1 MGVGQKRKILVRGLA
16 RSLRR
21 VGGLG
26 PSFRIVVKRDGR
38 AVVEA
43 ETLRPA
49 SDAQLA
55 SLSAKLLDALA
66 VEMADVVREAAGEAR
81 ARVTLRLVQPGTI
94 RRASRARRKLPSPPP
109 RAKVH

>member
-1 MGVGQKRKILVRGLA
+1 MGFGQKRKILVRGLT

-21 VGGLG
+21 VDGLG
-26 PSFRIVVKRDGR
+26 PSFRIVLKKDGR

-43 ETLRPA
+43 ETLTPA

-66 VEMADVVREAAGEAR
+66 AEMTDVVREAAGEAR
-81 ARVTLRLVQPGTI
+81 ERLILRVVQPGTLP
-94 RRASRARRKLPSPPP
+94 RPVGARKARPAAAC
-109 RAKVH
+109 RIKVH

>member
-1 MGVGQKRKILVRGLA
+1 MGVGQKRKILVRGLT

-21 VGGLG
+21 VDGLG

-49 SDAQLA
+49 SEAQLA

-66 VEMADVVREAAGEAR
+66 GEMTDIVREAAGEAR
-81 ARVTLRLVQPGTI
+81 GLLTLRLVQPGTLP
-94 RRASRARRKLPSPPP
+94 RVSRARRKGPVVRP
-109 RAKVH
+109 RPNVH